1 MSHRLRWVAMML
13 LGAVLLG
20 TVGLSLGAWYGGR
33 GVTPPSGDQAQSLAA
48 QLLPGAVP
56 VHSGRVAHG
65 YRWGVHLAA
74 DDLGSGRDSFWYHD
88 GDDCGLS
95 EQFRRSART
104 QGWQGLHRVPGYL
117 CDGWRAERD
126 GLTVALEYSA
136 SGTELTIAPAAP
148 GKFLPSTVA
157 GTLAG
162 AAAGA
167 ALFGWVAR
175 RRRPV
180 PLLVCTL
187 VTAGLLPGVALTW
200 MALGPGIVV
209 EPVWPVWPALAPL
222 LVPLWLVL
230 LLVGVYA
237 FPKRETET
245 DSSSRVTVVVVSV
258 ACALAPVVLAAALLF
273 MFVQAQPDRPT
284 AVDPIVP
291 WPAVDGR
298 NVQPSPS
305 PDR

>member
-1 MSHRLRWVAMML
+1 MSRRLRRVAMVL

-20 TVGLSLGAWYGGR
+20 TVGLSLGSWYGGR
-33 GVTPPSGDQAQSLAA
+33 GVTPPTDDQAQTVAA

-56 VHSGRVAHG
+56 VDSGRIVHG

-74 DDLGSGRDSFWYHD
+74 DDLGSGRASFWYDD

-95 EQFRRSART
+95 EQLRRNAGR
-104 QGWQGLHRVPGYL
+104 QGWQGLRRVPGYL

-126 GLTVALEYSA
+126 GLTFTLDYSA
-136 SGTELTIAPAAP
+136 SGAELTIAPAAP
-148 GKFLPSTVA
+148 GTFLASTVA
-157 GTLAG
+157 GTLIG

-167 ALFGWVAR
+167 ALFEWVGR

-187 VTAGLLPGVALTW
+187 VTVGLLPGAALTW
-200 MALGPGIVV
+200 TALGPGIVT
-209 EPVWPVWPALAPL
+209 EPVWPVWPALAPV

-237 FPKRETET
+237 FPKRETGT
-245 DSSSRVTVVVVSV
+245 DPSSPVTAVVVSV
-258 ACALAPVVLAAALLF
+258 ACGLAPVVMAAALVLVF
-273 MFVQAQPDRPT
+273 LR
-284 AVDPIVP
+284 AV
-291 WPAVDGR
+291 
-298 NVQPSPS
+298 PSP
-305 PDR
+305 

>member
-1 MSHRLRWVAMML
+1 MGHRLRRVAMLL

-20 TVGLSLGAWYGGR
+20 TVGLSLGSWYGGR
-33 GVTPPSGDQAQSLAA
+33 GVTPPSDDQAQSLAA
-48 QLLPGAVP
+48 HLLPGAVP
-56 VHSGRVAHG
+56 GDSSLVEHG
-65 YRWGVHLAA
+65 YRWGVSLAA
-74 DDLGSGRDSFWYHD
+74 DDLGSGHTSFWYHD
-88 GDDCGLS
+88 GDDCGLA
-95 EQFRRSART
+95 EKLRRSAVT
-104 QGWQGLHRVPGYL
+104 QGWQGLRRVPGYL

-126 GLTVALEYSA
+126 GLTVTLDYSA
-136 SGTELTIAPAAP
+136 SGAELTIAPAAP

-180 PLLVCTL
+180 RLLVCTL

-200 MALGPGIVV
+200 TALGPGIVT
-209 EPVWPVWPALAPL
+209 EPVWPVWPALAAL

-245 DSSSRVTVVVVSV
+245 DSSSRVTAVVVSV
-258 ACALAPVVLAAALLF
+258 ACALAPVVMVAALLF
-273 MFVQAQPDRPT
+273 MFVRAQPDRPT
-284 AVDPIVP
+284 AVDPVVP
-291 WPAVDGR
+291 WPTTEGA

-305 PDR
+305 FR

>member
-1 MSHRLRWVAMML
+1 MSHRLRWVSMML
-13 LGAVLLG
+13 LGAVMLG

-33 GVTPPSGDQAQSLAA
+33 GVTPPTDDQARTMAA

-56 VHSGRVAHG
+56 VDSGRVVQG
-65 YRWGVHLAA
+65 SRWGVGLAA
-74 DDLGSGRDSFWYHD
+74 DDLGSGQAFFWYVD

-95 EQFRRSART
+95 EQLRRNAVS
-104 QGWQGLHRVPGYL
+104 QGWQGLRRVPGYL

-126 GLTVALEYSA
+126 GLTVTLDYSA

-148 GKFLPSTVA
+148 GKFLVSTVA
-157 GTLAG
+157 GTVAG

-187 VTAGLLPGVALTW
+187 VTAGLLPGTALTW
-200 MALGPGIVV
+200 AALGRGTVA
-209 EPVWPVWPALAPL
+209 EPVWSAWPALAPL

-230 LLVGVYA
+230 LLLGVYA
-237 FPKRETET
+237 FPRWQSGR
-245 DSSSRVTVVVVSV
+245 DPSSRVTAVVVTV
-258 ACALAPVVLAAALLF
+258 ACGMVPLVMMAGLILMFLL
-273 MFVQAQPDRPT
+273 AQPDRP
-284 AVDPIVP
+284 AADPVVP
-291 WPAVDGR
+291 WPTVDGR

-305 PDR
+305 PR

>member
-1 MSHRLRWVAMML
+1 MGHRLRRVAMVL

-56 VHSGRVAHG
+56 VDSGRIVQG
-65 YRWGVHLAA
+65 YRWGVPLAA
-74 DDLGSGRDSFWYHD
+74 DDLGSGRELFRYDD

-95 EQFRRSART
+95 EQLRRSAGT
-104 QGWQGLHRVPGYL
+104 QGWQGLRRVPGYL

-126 GLTVALEYSA
+126 GLTVTLEYSA
-136 SGTELTIAPAAP
+136 SGTALTIAPAAP

-157 GTLAG
+157 GTVAG

-180 PLLVCTL
+180 RLLVSTL

-200 MALGPGIVV
+200 TALGPGIVT

-237 FPKRETET
+237 FPKRETGT
-245 DSSSRVTVVVVSV
+245 DPSSRVTAVVVSV
-258 ACALAPVVLAAALLF
+258 ACALAPVVMAAALLF
-273 MFVQAQPDRPT
+273 MFVRAQPSR
-284 AVDPIVP
+284 
-291 WPAVDGR
+291 
-298 NVQPSPS
+298 
-305 PDR
+305 

>member
-1 MSHRLRWVAMML
+1 MGHRLRRVAMVL

-20 TVGLSLGAWYGGR
+20 TVGLSLGTWYGGR
-33 GVTPPSGDQAQSLAA
+33 GVTPPSDDQAQSLTA

-56 VHSGRVAHG
+56 GDSGRVVHG
-65 YRWGVHLAA
+65 YRWGVSLAD
-74 DDLGSGRDSFWYHD
+74 DDLGSGRTLFQYDD

-95 EQFRRSART
+95 EQLRRNAGT
-104 QGWQGLHRVPGYL
+104 QGWQGLRRVPGYL

-126 GLTVALEYSA
+126 GLTFTLDYSA

-157 GTLAG
+157 GTLVG

-187 VTAGLLPGVALTW
+187 VTVGLLPGVALTW
-200 MALGPGIVV
+200 TVLGPGIVT

-237 FPKRETET
+237 FPKRETRT
-245 DSSSRVTVVVVSV
+245 DPSSRVTVVVVSV
-258 ACALAPVVLAAALLF
+258 ACALAPVVMAAALLF
-273 MFVQAQPDRPT
+273 MFVLAQPDQG
-284 AVDPIVP
+284 
-291 WPAVDGR
+291 WP
-298 NVQPSPS
+298 
-305 PDR
+305 

>member
-1 MSHRLRWVAMML
+1 MGHRLRRVALVL

-20 TVGLSLGAWYGGR
+20 TVGLSLGTWYGGR

-56 VHSGRVAHG
+56 GDSGRVVHG

-74 DDLGSGRDSFWYHD
+74 DDLGSGRESFWYDD

-95 EQFRRSART
+95 EQFRRSAGT
-104 QGWQGLHRVPGYL
+104 QGWQGLRRVPGYL

-126 GLTVALEYSA
+126 GMTVALEYSA

-148 GKFLPSTVA
+148 GTFLPSTVA
-157 GTLAG
+157 GTLVG

-200 MALGPGIVV
+200 MVLGPGIVV
-209 EPVWPVWPALAPL
+209 EPIWPVWPALAPL

-237 FPKRETET
+237 FPKRETEP
-245 DSSSRVTVVVVSV
+245 SSRVTVVVVSV

-273 MFVQAQPDRPT
+273 MFVGAQP
-284 AVDPIVP
+284 VQG
-291 WPAVDGR
+291 WP
-298 NVQPSPS
+298 
-305 PDR
+305 

>member
-1 MSHRLRWVAMML
+1 MSRRLRRVAMVL

-20 TVGLSLGAWYGGR
+20 TVGLSLGTWYGGR
-33 GVTPPSGDQAQSLAA
+33 GVTPPSDDQTRNVMA

-56 VHSGRVAHG
+56 VDSGRIVHG

-74 DDLGSGRDSFWYHD
+74 DDLGSGRASFWYDD

-95 EQFRRSART
+95 EQLRRNAGT
-104 QGWQGLHRVPGYL
+104 QGWQGLGRVPGYL

-126 GLTVALEYSA
+126 GLTVALDYSA

-148 GKFLPSTVA
+148 GKFLASTVA

-167 ALFGWVAR
+167 ALFGWLAR

-187 VTAGLLPGVALTW
+187 VTVGLLPGAALTW
-200 MALGPGIVV
+200 TALGPGIVT

-237 FPKRETET
+237 FPKRETGTGT
-245 DSSSRVTVVVVSV
+245 DPSSRVTAVVVSV
-258 ACALAPVVLAAALLF
+258 ACALAPVVMATALVL
-273 MFVQAQPDRPT
+273 MFLGA
-284 AVDPIVP
+284 
-291 WPAVDGR
+291 
-298 NVQPSPS
+298 QPSP
-305 PDR
+305 

>member
-1 MSHRLRWVAMML
+1 MSRRLRRVAMVL

-20 TVGLSLGAWYGGR
+20 TVGLSLGTWYGGR
-33 GVTPPSGDQAQSLAA
+33 GVTPPSDDQAQSLAA
-48 QLLPGAVP
+48 QLLSGAVP
-56 VHSGRVAHG
+56 VNSGRVVHG

-74 DDLGSGRDSFWYHD
+74 DDLGSGRAFFWYDD

-95 EQFRRSART
+95 EQLRRNAGT
-104 QGWQGLHRVPGYL
+104 QGWQGLGRVPGYL

-148 GKFLPSTVA
+148 GKFLASTVA

-187 VTAGLLPGVALTW
+187 VTVGLLPGAALTW
-200 MALGPGIVV
+200 TGLGPGIVT

-237 FPKRETET
+237 FPKRETGTGT
-245 DSSSRVTVVVVSV
+245 DPSSRVTAVVVSV
-258 ACALAPVVLAAALLF
+258 ACALAPVVMATALVL
-273 MFVQAQPDRPT
+273 MFLRAQPSR
-284 AVDPIVP
+284 
-291 WPAVDGR
+291 
-298 NVQPSPS
+298 
-305 PDR
+305 

>member
-1 MSHRLRWVAMML
+1 MGHRLRRVALVL

-20 TVGLSLGAWYGGR
+20 TVGLSLGSWYGGR

-56 VHSGRVAHG
+56 GDSGRVVRG

-74 DDLGSGRDSFWYHD
+74 DDLGSGRESFWYDD

-95 EQFRRSART
+95 EQFRRSAGT
-104 QGWQGLHRVPGYL
+104 QGWQGLRRVPGYL

-126 GLTVALEYSA
+126 GMTVALEYSA

-148 GKFLPSTVA
+148 GTFLPSTVA
-157 GTLAG
+157 GTLVG

-200 MALGPGIVV
+200 MVLGPGIVV
-209 EPVWPVWPALAPL
+209 EPIWPVWPALAPL

-237 FPKRETET
+237 FPKRETEP
-245 DSSSRVTVVVVSV
+245 SSRVTVVVVSV

-273 MFVQAQPDRPT
+273 MFVGAQP
-284 AVDPIVP
+284 VQG
-291 WPAVDGR
+291 WP
-298 NVQPSPS
+298 
-305 PDR
+305 

>member
-1 MSHRLRWVAMML
+1 MSHRLRRGALML

-20 TVGLSLGAWYGGR
+20 TVGLSLGTWYGGR
-33 GVTPPSGDQAQSLAA
+33 GVTPPNDDQAQSVAA

-56 VHSGRVAHG
+56 GDSGQVVHG

-74 DDLGSGRDSFWYHD
+74 DDLGSGRASFWYDD

-95 EQFRRSART
+95 EQFRRSAGT
-104 QGWQGLHRVPGYL
+104 QGWQGLRRVPGYL

-148 GKFLPSTVA
+148 GKLLPSTVG

-187 VTAGLLPGVALTW
+187 VTVGLLPGVALTW
-200 MALGPGIVV
+200 TVLGPGIVA

-245 DSSSRVTVVVVSV
+245 DPSSRVTVVVVSV
-258 ACALAPVVLAAALLF
+258 ACALAPVVMAAALLF
-273 MFVQAQPDRPT
+273 MFVGAQP
-284 AVDPIVP
+284 AQG
-291 WPAVDGR
+291 WP
-298 NVQPSPS
+298 
-305 PDR
+305 

>member
-1 MSHRLRWVAMML
+1 MSRRLRRVAMVL

-20 TVGLSLGAWYGGR
+20 TVGHSLGSWYGGR
-33 GVTPPSGDQAQSLAA
+33 GVTPPSDNQAQTVAA

-56 VHSGRVAHG
+56 VNSDRIVHG

-74 DDLGSGRDSFWYHD
+74 DDLGSGRSSFRYHD
-88 GDDCGLS
+88 GDDCGLA
-95 EQFRRSART
+95 EQLRRNAGT
-104 QGWQGLHRVPGYL
+104 QGWEGLRRVPGYL

-126 GLTVALEYSA
+126 GLTVALDYSE

-148 GKFLPSTVA
+148 GTFLASTVA
-157 GTLAG
+157 GTLTG

-167 ALFGWVAR
+167 ALFAWVGR

-187 VTAGLLPGVALTW
+187 VTVGLLPGAALIW
-200 MALGPGIVV
+200 MALGQGIVT
-209 EPVWPVWPALAPL
+209 EPIWPIWPALAPV

-237 FPKRETET
+237 FPRRETGT
-245 DSSSRVTVVVVSV
+245 DPSSRVTAVVVSV
-258 ACALAPVVLAAALLF
+258 ACGLAPVVMATALLF
-273 MFVQAQPDRPT
+273 LFARAQPSR
-284 AVDPIVP
+284 
-291 WPAVDGR
+291 
-298 NVQPSPS
+298 
-305 PDR
+305 